1 LAHNSGAKHR
11 TAIETEPRQEDV
23 LSIQREERRK
33 SNPEHRAAY
42 AAAQAA
48 PTQHVP
54 RLITSKTVGNQV
66 HGGGSVGQF
75 NSWLA
80 VLITRRVGTM
90 WCAYVFSVIGITS
103 LFGAITNNVFIA
115 LVAGGLSSYFLQLVL
130 LPIIIVGQNVISAS
144 QDARAEADHIT
155 LTTLH
160 SINVRQLKMLEEMD
174 KILVLLQKRIGA
186 TATSASHS
194 APAEGAPPTA

>member
-1 LAHNSGAKHR
+1 LS
-11 TAIETEPRQEDV
+11 TPPRED
-23 LSIQREERRK
+23 RRR
-33 SNPEHRAAY
+33 SNPQHRAAY

-54 RLITSKTVGNQV
+54 KLVTTRTVRSQV
-66 HGGGSVGQF
+66 HGAGSIGEF
-75 NSWLA
+75 NSRLA
-80 VLITRRVGTM
+80 VIITKAVGTM
-90 WCAYVFSVIGITS
+90 WAAYLFVLIGLVS
-103 LFGAITNNVFIA
+103 LPQA
-115 LVAGGLSSYFLQLVL
+115 LSAFMRGDTVTGVSWLSQSFLQLVL

-174 KILVLLQKRIGA
+174 RIMEVLKMKSG
-186 TATSASHS
+186 TAVVKQEP
-194 APAEGAPPTA
+194 PAAQA